1 MHKGLEHIKKLTK
14 ISGQLLTLVQI
25 VSVIL
30 ILFVSLYWLF
40 ELTEVHALDFMLPF
54 IKSIKT
60 SMQANFGAELQK
72 GQAGLDGS
80 LFIFIALM
88 GLVIYIVSQ
97 LKIFLKH
104 SEKVLAKK
112 IVKAKQ
118 KEEEQFNIELNI
130 EKNRTLMQ
138 YKNIVILV
146 NISLKSLLKD
156 IYQTENDNKKI
167 DKKLE
172 DAALVTFYNMMKTL
186 PGIGFSKD
194 GNILIITAKRFEL
207 IDTILLKITESLE
220 TMKKDFRAKKVALN
234 TNIAID
240 VYTDKVL
247 LKDVYADLKALLTLN
262 MPNEILCYGNFCNR
276 YELVKKPM
284 FEAYLKGTY
293 DITDDENIW
302 ALVKKN

>member
-1 MHKGLEHIKKLTK
+1 VHKGLENIKKLT
-14 ISGQLLTLVQI
+14 IIFGHFLTLIQI
-25 VSVIL
+25 ISVIL
-30 ILFVSLYWLF
+30 ILIVSLYWLF
-40 ELTEVHALDFMLPF
+40 ELTEIHALDFVLPL

-60 SMQANFGAELQK
+60 AMQANFGAQLQK

-97 LKIFLKH
+97 LKIFAKH

-112 IVKAKQ
+112 VIKEKQ
-118 KEEEQFNIELNI
+118 KEEDQFNVQLTL
-130 EKNRTLMQ
+130 EKTRTLMQ
-138 YKNIVILV
+138 YKNVVILV
-146 NISLKSLLKD
+146 NITLKSLLKD

-194 GNILIITAKRFEL
+194 KSTLIITSKRFEAV
-207 IDTILLKITESLE
+207 DSILLKMNETLE
-220 TMKKDFRAKKVALN
+220 TLKKEYRAKKVALD

-276 YELVKKPM
+276 YELVKKPL